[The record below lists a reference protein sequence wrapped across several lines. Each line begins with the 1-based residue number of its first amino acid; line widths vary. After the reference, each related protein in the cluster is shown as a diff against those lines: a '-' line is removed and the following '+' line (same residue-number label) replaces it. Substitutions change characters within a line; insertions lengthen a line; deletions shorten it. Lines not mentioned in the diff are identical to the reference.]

1 MVEKQSESDRK
12 NRIQL
17 DPRFFKADGRFARI
31 GAGEIG
37 GKAQGLAS
45 IKDTLEGQFNPTA
58 YPGFS
63 VGIPPFTVITTEM
76 FDRFMERNR
85 LHDIALSDVRD
96 HHVANAFQK
105 ADLPEALVGELR
117 ELIAG
122 VHAPLAIR
130 SSSLLEDA
138 MQEPFAGVYGTK
150 MVPNNQFSTEARLR
164 TLIEAVKLVYASTFF
179 QNAKSYRRAAGRS
192 PGEEK
197 MAVIIQ
203 EIVGRRHGNRFYPTV
218 SGVARSYNFYSLGHA
233 RPENGVV
240 SLALGLGKTIVEG
253 GRAWTYCPAFP
264 KAEPPFGSTKELLKQ
279 TQTVFWAVNMGKPPT
294 YDPLRETEY
303 LSRADLKDAED
314 DRVLQ
319 HVASTYDVQ
328 SDRISMGTGVPGP
341 RVLNFSPILQLN
353 EIPLN
358 DLVKDLLSTCERA
371 FGSPVEIEFAVN
383 DAPER
388 GQPWR
393 FGFLQVRPM
402 FVSEDIVE
410 VKEEELL
417 GENVLVASEQV
428 LGNGTLDTVK
438 DVVFVKPDA
447 FSARDTGLIAAELDD
462 VNRRLVEA
470 GRPYLLIAI
479 GRLGTA
485 DPWVGIPVQWGQVA
499 GAKAIVE
506 ASVTD
511 MNVDMSQ
518 GSHFF
523 HNVTS
528 FEVLYFSTDKTGRF
542 PVHWQWLEQ
551 QKLGR
556 DGRFVR
562 HVTLDEPLHIAVDGK
577 SGRGVISHGRSD
589 EVSH

>member
-1 MVEKQSESDRK
+1 VVEKQSGSERK

-17 DPRFFKADGRFARI
+17 DPRFFKAGGGFARI
-31 GAGEIG
+31 GEGEIG

-45 IKDTLEGQFNPTA
+45 IRDTLERQFSPTSF
-58 YPGFS
+58 PGFS

-85 LHDIALSDVRD
+85 LHDLALSDVRD

-150 MVPNNQFSTEARLR
+150 MVPNNQFSAEARLR
-164 TLIEAVKLVYASTFF
+164 TLIEAVKFVYASTFF
-179 QNAKSYRRAAGRS
+179 QNAKSYRKAAGRS
-192 PGEEK
+192 PEEEK
-197 MAVIIQ
+197 MAVVIQ
-203 EIVGRRHGNRFYPTV
+203 EVVGRRHGNRFYPTV

-264 KAEPPFGSTKELLKQ
+264 RAEPPFGSTRELLKQ
-279 TQTVFWAVNMGKPPT
+279 TQTEFWAVNMGKPPT

-303 LSRADLKDAED
+303 LCRANLRDAED

-319 HVASTYDVQ
+319 HVASTYDAQ
-328 SDRISMGTGVPGP
+328 SDRISMGTGAPGP
-341 RVLNFSPILQLN
+341 RVLNFSPLLQLN
-353 EIPLN
+353 DIPLN
-358 DLVKDLLSTCERA
+358 DLVKELLQTCERT

-383 DAPER
+383 AAPER

-402 FVSEDIVE
+402 FVSDEIVE
-410 VKEEELL
+410 VKEEELR

-428 LGNGTLDTVK
+428 LGNGALDTVE

-462 VNRRLVEA
+462 VNRRLVES
-470 GRPYLLIAI
+470 GRPYLLIVI
-479 GRLGTA
+479 GRLGTS

-499 GAKAIVE
+499 GARAIVE
-506 ASVTD
+506 ASVTG

-528 FEVLYFSTDKTGRF
+528 FKVLYFSTDKTSRY
-542 PVHWQWLEQ
+542 PIDWHWLE
-551 QKLGR
+551 KRDIMR

-562 HVTLDEPLHIAVDGK
+562 HVTLNRPLHIAVDGK
-577 SGRGVISHGRSD
+577 SGRGVIAHG
-589 EVSH
+589 